1 MVPLSY
7 PIQKSKTADSAM
19 VVSAHPLASKVG
31 VDIMKKGGNAID
43 ASIAVQFSL
52 AVCYPVAGNIGG
64 GGFLVYRGANGETSA
79 LDYREKAPAAAHS
92 DMYLDKDGKALTDL
106 SQFGHLASGVPGTVD
121 GMWEA
126 FNKYSK
132 LKDWKALIQ
141 PSIDAALYGV
151 VLTERE
157 ARGLNSNTPD
167 FDKVNKGKTV
177 FTSKVWK
184 AGDILKQPDLAKT
197 LIAIRDKG
205 RDGFYKGKVA
215 DQIVAEMKSGNGI
228 ITHEDLANYN
238 SVWRKPLITS
248 YRGHDIITMPPPSSG
263 GVVLAQLL
271 QAIEPYNI
279 KDIGFHSPF
288 HVHLFAEAERR
299 SYADRSKHMGDA
311 DFYPVPVEKLISP
324 EYVYNRMASFNY
336 EKATQSD
343 QIEAGK
349 VKESDQTTH
358 FNIVDQEGNAVSM
371 TTTLNGGYGSNLVI
385 KNAGFLMN
393 NEMDDFSIKP
403 GVPNLYGLIGAE
415 ANKIE
420 PGKRMLSSMTPTI
433 VLKDKK
439 PYIVIGTPGG
449 STIITTVFQGI
460 VNIIDF
466 DMDAAA
472 AVAAPRFHH
481 QWKPDMI
488 YIEKGTI
495 SQETRDDLLKMGH
508 KLMDRDKIGR
518 LEAIVINKNGK
529 KVGGADPRGDDD
541 ANGY

>member
-495 SQETRDDLLKMGH
+495 SQETRDALLKMGH